1 MAQPRTSVI
10 GVFPTRDDAWAAAE
24 AAQRA
29 GARPAAIRVASRD
42 DKKRELQA
50 EMLEEQEQSIMGP
63 GNVGPF
69 TREMQRAMLPLTI
82 IGLVVGAVIALPIAV
97 VEFGGFTWWGR
108 MVLVAVVGGVIGAA
122 VGFLFGGMYGAR
134 RPEEPLATER
144 GVTVAVDDAPATAIE
159 ALRARHPLRLDAYEP
174 HGRPLRTITS
184 EEDEHPTPVV
194 DELERHLRD
203 RRLEG

>member
-1 MAQPRTSVI
+1 MAQPRTNVI

-42 DKKRELQA
+42 DNVRELQA

-82 IGLVVGAVIALPIAV
+82 IGLVSGAVIALPLAAI
-97 VEFGGFTWWGR
+97 EFGGFTWWGR
-108 MVLVAVVGGVIGAA
+108 LALVAVVGGVVGAG

-144 GVTVAVDDAPATAIE
+144 GVTVAIDDAPPSAVD
-159 ALRARHPLRLDAYEP
+159 ALRARRPLRLDAFER
-174 HGRPLRTITS
+174 HGRPLRTITT
-184 EEDEHPTPVV
+184 EEDEHPTRVV
-194 DELERHLRD
+194 EELERHVRD